1 MNELDY
7 LRDNRLRLWFIA
19 RTLPKGIELMGR
31 DRETAFLLRTAI
43 EAISPRAFP
52 PPVSLSQVNFAAAGG
67 SGGPDHTPSEKLV
80 SACNPPSGS
89 VESPGLVS
97 SSGLRGRPKMN

>member
-1 MNELDY
+1 MTEV
-7 LRDNRLRLWFIA
+7 RLPTSWPPVRPLA
-19 RTLPKGIELMGR
+19 RKGDRVRILLPPAGR
-31 DRETAFLLRTAI
+31 LLRTAI
-43 EAISPRAFP
+43 EAISARAFP
-52 PPVSLSQVNFAAAGG
+52 PPVSLSQVNFVAAGG

-97 SSGLRGRPKMN
+97 SSGLR